1 MTAFLRFVISRSPV
15 RLRRVAPIFSVTYVP
30 VRQESFALATAF
42 VLVLS
47 VFACEEDGV
56 LKVIDSIGKA
66 KAKSTKKRFVY
77 KQITVIGEFKVLV
90 AFDLFPFF
98 ATLFVLN
105 RSVVGL
111 NRFAVGRRVGSCH

>member
-1 MTAFLRFVISRSPV
+1 
-15 RLRRVAPIFSVTYVP
+15 
-30 VRQESFALATAF
+30 
-42 VLVLS
+42 

-66 KAKSTKKRFVY
+66 KSTKKRFVY
-77 KQITVIGEFKVLV
+77 KEITVIGEFKVLV

-105 RSVVGL
+105 RSVV
-111 NRFAVGRRVGSCH
+111 